1 MNTWK
6 NHSKYRSYRYQTWKY
21 ISGCRQTFILGH
33 QCPAGTVT
41 YLFFS
46 IQWPLIPVTTEA
58 AKLPM
63 GSSMPVFISLCAGQS
78 GIELCL
84 FGRSGQGREQSL
96 WGLCPVGV
104 SCMFCVCLRVWH
116 CFSGPWHSANTHQCL
131 CACIQGPC
139 SFFLLHN
146 LWSCICVAVG
156 FKGQPSAGLQH
167 IQYSGVHFRWKIF
180 VVLAIIFST
189 TLIKNTAVTCPKP
202 KCSLGLYFTLG
213 TASLWGVCTAYSLLY
228 YSSIFFQLNSQVERH
243 VSAWSSCPSNNRTQ
257 LTFT

>member
-1 MNTWK
+1 M
-6 NHSKYRSYRYQTWKY
+6 
-21 ISGCRQTFILGH
+21 
-33 QCPAGTVT
+33 
-41 YLFFS
+41 
-46 IQWPLIPVTTEA
+46 IPVTTEA

-228 YSSIFFQLNSQVERH
+228 YSSIFFSAKFPGGEARVSLIQLPQQQQDTAHVHLEQV
-243 VSAWSSCPSNNRTQ
+243 
-257 LTFT
+257 LTDWENAKLGREEKMLFS